1 MHIVRYTAECVAAFP
16 LVLGELGQ
24 YDCGSILVAAL
35 MDWMDARNG
44 SYPARVRDI
53 CGIARRPHWELQ

>member
-1 MHIVRYTAECVAAFP
+1 MHIVCYTAVCVAAFP

-24 YDCGSILVAAL
+24 YDCGSILLAAL

-44 SYPARVRDI
+44 SYPARV
-53 CGIARRPHWELQ
+53 